1 MPHAPQFVSLAW
13 VSTQRPAH
21 SVWPIG
27 QVQTPATQ
35 VEPLPHAWPQAPQWS
50 LLVAVSTQALLHAE
64 SVCGQAQTPAVQV

>member
-1 MPHAPQFVSLAW
+1 M
-13 VSTQRPAH
+13 
-21 SVWPIG
+21 G